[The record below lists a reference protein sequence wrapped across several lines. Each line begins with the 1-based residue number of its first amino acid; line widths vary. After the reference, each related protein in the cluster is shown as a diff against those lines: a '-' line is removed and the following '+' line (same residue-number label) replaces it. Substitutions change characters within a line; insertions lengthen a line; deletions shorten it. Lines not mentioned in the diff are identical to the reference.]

1 MKRLMIG
8 FVAIVGALMCVPAF
22 VGCSD
27 GVMEEVED
35 PNGSGGF
42 KPGTLPLPD
51 AVSWFDQPEE
61 ERWYLRWMLGDD
73 MTMRGPGEYDFSV
86 PVSGGDFDVWFP
98 DCDVKLL
105 YVEIDGVVYMYNYA
119 YNRSSSYDRDLIPE
133 KEFED
138 IHFIDEENGTHIS
151 FDPNKY
157 GFERRFTLCFTGRN
171 YEKLILAFTQ
181 PPGSNP
187 IKESSGK
194 LKWTV
199 PDSYILSQSIS
210 GVYVYNQDLSYH
222 YYDAELGMDGGA
234 FDVECLN
241 RDELYLGGIT
251 ICDEDISL
259 AEGIRTYSGG
269 GFEIEITGGRIRF
282 RVMPG
287 ESFRWARASIVS
299 PDGES
304 SSFLIRQTPDV
315 ESGYDWRKFRDV
327 VFSNASD
334 GTLFGWKYGV
344 KTVMIANEG
353 GEYRFRCLNGHS
365 FPARVMCNPN
375 NDFTAHNLGGEIN
388 VEGLIKIEFI
398 NRREGVIEIM
408 PYYGFE
414 DRIIHVKLCCMR
426 EFMYMYSSILF
437 IQPPY
442 GWQPKE

>member
-35 PNGSGGF
+35 PDGSGGF

-73 MTMRGPGEYDFSV
+73 MTMLGPGEYDFSV

-105 YVEIDGVVYMYNYA
+105 YVEIDGVVYMYN
-119 YNRSSSYDRDLIPE
+119 NHLGNKLSDRKLITK

-138 IHFIDEENGTHIS
+138 IHFVDEENRTRIS
-151 FDPNKY
+151 FDPNRY

-210 GVYVYNQDLSYH
+210 GTQVYNQDLSDH
-222 YYDAELGMDGGA
+222 FYDAELGMDGGT

-251 ICDEDISL
+251 ICGEDISL
-259 AEGIRTYSGG
+259 AEGVGTYSDG

-304 SSFLIRQTPDV
+304 SSFLIRQSTAM

-344 KTVMIANEG
+344 NTVMIGNEG
-353 GEYRFRCLNGHS
+353 GEYRFRCVNNISVKPGV
-365 FPARVMCNPN
+365 RCNLN
-375 NDFTAHNLGGEIN
+375 NDINLWYVGN
-388 VEGLIKIEFI
+388 LTYVEGLIKIEFI
-398 NRREGVIEIM
+398 NQREGVIEIM

-414 DRIIHVKLCCMR
+414 DRIIHVSLYCVR
-426 EFMYMYSSILF
+426 EFMYMSSSIVF

-442 GWQPKE
+442 GWQPKEQ